1 MGFFLKY
8 IPLAELFST
17 FTLLK
22 CHIHLSDELELTLTS
37 YFICVSSQAG
47 SKNVVIERDLE
58 SHEDQNNVCYF
69 VP

>member
-8 IPLAELFST
+8 IPLAEPFSA
-17 FTLLK
+17 FALLK
-22 CHIHLSDELELTLTS
+22 CHIHLTDELELTLTS

-58 SHEDQNNVCYF
+58 PHEDQNNVCYF
-69 VP
+69 TA